1 MGIKSSLKQDSRTD
15 RVEKHLIKHGTI
27 SKSQAE
33 ALGVWTKGTLA
44 TIIHRLRHTRHLNIV
59 ALDRREAQWNENKEQ
74 TYRLLEEGKSKSYLM
89 LAPTKNPTEDE
100 VAALIK
106 SSKHRCVR
114 KISNPETGD
123 LWYWPAEQ
131 GTHAE
136 GADFLNI
143 AYDKAPGTGEVVI
156 LR

>member
-59 ALDRREAQWNENKEQ
+59 ALDRRETQWNENKEQ
-74 TYRLLEEGKSKSYLM
+74 TYRLKRG
-89 LAPTKNPTEDE
+89 NPSHT
-100 VAALIK
+100 
-106 SSKHRCVR
+106 
-114 KISNPETGD
+114 
-123 LWYWPAEQ
+123 
-131 GTHAE
+131 
-136 GADFLNI
+136 
-143 AYDKAPGTGEVVI
+143 
-156 LR
+156 

>member
-1 MGIKSSLKQDSRTD
+1 MKSPLKQDSRTD

-59 ALDRREAQWNENKEQ
+59 ALDRREAQWNENK
-74 TYRLLEEGKSKSYLM
+74 
-89 LAPTKNPTEDE
+89 D
-100 VAALIK
+100 
-106 SSKHRCVR
+106 
-114 KISNPETGD
+114 PETGD